1 MERFLV
7 DHMLMRLGRW
17 LRLVGMNV
25 ANPEVVEDL
34 ALLRRAKQ
42 ENRILVTR
50 DKKLFEASRTSGLDC
65 ILIHSSD
72 IENQLAEMAR
82 FGIILKI
89 NPKRCTICNA
99 PLQLDPNLSVQKEV
113 WRCQECGKN
122 YWKGTHW
129 QRIEEILEKIRHQEL
144 NH

>member
-1 MERFLV
+1 VEQFIV

-25 ANPEVVEDL
+25 ANPEEVDDL
-34 ALLRRAKQ
+34 ALLNKARR
-42 ENRILVTR
+42 ENRILITR
-50 DKKLFEASRTSGLDC
+50 DKNLFEACKSSGLEG
-65 ILIHSSD
+65 ILIRSSD

-89 NPKRCTICNA
+89 QPKRCTICNA
-99 PLQLDPNLSVQKEV
+99 PLRMNHDRSDQKEV
-113 WRCQECGKN
+113 WRCQECGKD

-129 QRIEEILEKIRHQEL
+129 QRMEEMLEKIRSQ
-144 NH
+144 

>member
-1 MERFLV
+1 VERFLV

-17 LRLVGMNV
+17 LRLVGMYV
-25 ANPEVVEDL
+25 ANPEVIDDL
-34 ALLRRAKQ
+34 ALLSRAKQ
-42 ENRILVTR
+42 EKRILVTR
-50 DKKLFEASRTSGLDC
+50 DKTLIEACRTSGLDS

-99 PLQLDPNLSVQKEV
+99 PLRLDPNLSVPKEV
-113 WRCQECGKN
+113 WRCQECGKG

-129 QRIEEILEKIRHQEL
+129 QRIEETLEKIRHQEL